1 MVFELLLSPFGRMKR
16 LNYVM
21 LSSLFGA
28 MNVGLLILLGLR
40 SGSDVLQVLADG
52 PLSVFHASPVLSLTV
67 VAGMWIQLCFV
78 FKRSRDFSGS
88 ATWGWIFLIL
98 WAAPFV
104 GPDLMDAPRSAGTR
118 MMWQAICA
126 IPAGF
131 VGLLLLLRDS
141 QPSLESLALIST
153 QRRAEEEGIDLGDLS
168 EVTDLVAR
176 ARELPVL
183 DAPAMN
189 TPDPVVNM
197 SPAKPASTGF
207 GKRRNSALSATR

>member
-1 MVFELLLSPFGRMKR
+1 
-16 LNYVM
+16 
-21 LSSLFGA
+21 
-28 MNVGLLILLGLR
+28 
-40 SGSDVLQVLADG
+40 
-52 PLSVFHASPVLSLTV
+52 
-67 VAGMWIQLCFV
+67 
-78 FKRSRDFSGS
+78 
-88 ATWGWIFLIL
+88 
-98 WAAPFV
+98 
-104 GPDLMDAPRSAGTR
+104 
-118 MMWQAICA
+118 MWQAICA